1 MAVTP
6 IPPANESGG
15 TSTADVSA
23 APAHADG
30 ERAVTFLIDAD
41 RSSVDRY
48 LASADR
54 MAVRADVVWKACAVL
69 IVLIMAAWFMGLLPG
84 AVRLI

>member
-23 APAHADG
+23 AHADG
-30 ERAVTFLIDAD
+30 QRAATFLIDAD